1 MSYFI
6 GSGLVEKKEWIWTYS
21 VWGRWGLWRTN
32 PENEWL
38 RNEDTKF
45 LVENLPAVIQIEV
58 CLAM

>member
-6 GSGLVEKKEWIWTYS
+6 GSGLVEKKGWIWTYS
-21 VWGRWGLWRTN
+21 VWGRSALWRTN